1 MAESPE
7 ELAALADKYDA
18 LLRLRTRRDAGGA
31 DPPREE
37 LRQLAR
43 QFPGCLRELDTL
55 VAGELGRRARAARA
69 AAAGGDREPWMGWV
83 LAFHRLMTAA
93 LLVKGELA
101 ARRPRS
107 AAGRAVVAD
116 DLARRAERQAGATL
130 DPRLL
135 ADFARP
141 PAGRLAPLVIAEVA
155 RRFGVTA
162 DEMRRCLFPHRHPP
176 GTDQR
181 PS

>member
-18 LLRLRTRRDAGGA
+18 LLRLRTRRDAGA
-31 DPPREE
+31 PDPSREE
-37 LRQLAR
+37 LRALAR
-43 QFPGCLRELDTL
+43 RFPGCLRELDTL

-69 AAAGGDREPWMGWV
+69 AAAGGDHEPWMAWV

-101 ARRPRS
+101 ARRMP
-107 AAGRAVVAD
+107 GVPPEVAE
-116 DLARRAERQAGATL
+116 DLARRAERQAGAPL
-130 DPRLL
+130 DPCLL

-155 RRFGVTA
+155 RRFGVA
-162 DEMRRCLFPHRHPP
+162 AEEMRRCLFPPRRPT
-176 GTDQR
+176 TDQR